1 MFENFM
7 TALRVVF
14 PLAALMGIGAL
25 VRKGGLVDRPSM
37 RKVDVL
43 SFRLF
48 MPTLLFKN
56 IYESDLLH
64 HSGGLGFVYI
74 PVCMLLLF
82 LVAGVFLAYSYELL
96 PEKKL
101 HLRKTGQMS
110 VPGLSCCQK

>member
-1 MFENFM
+1 M

-25 VRKGGLVDRPSM
+25 VRKGGLIDRPSM

-82 LVAGVFLAYSYELL
+82 CVAGVYLQRRLCRSSVDPAQ
-96 PEKKL
+96 L
-101 HLRKTGQMS
+101 HPLRHRGGR
-110 VPGLSCCQK
+110 VYVR